1 MSEQIDALKAL
12 IDKASRIT
20 VFTGA
25 GISTESGIPDFRGP
39 NGIWKKI
46 TPIEFQDFVASED
59 VRRKSWAGRF
69 KGESKIDGAE
79 PNKGHLAVARLV
91 STGKTQQIITQ
102 NIDGLHQKAGV
113 PDAQVI
119 ELHGNAQYAK
129 CLDCGLR
136 HEFEEF
142 RAAFLME
149 DIVPVCR
156 ECGGIVKSATIS
168 FGQPMPEEAM
178 ERAQNAT
185 MDCDMFLVMGSS
197 LQVVPAAYFP
207 QIASQNGAKLV
218 IINNEETGLDD
229 LADLVINEPIGVTLE
244 AAVGLD

>member
-1 MSEQIDALKAL
+1 MSRETEHLKELIEQ
-12 IDKASRIT
+12 ASRIT

-39 NGIWKKI
+39 QGIWKTM
-46 TPIEFQDFVASED
+46 TPVDFSDFVASAEI
-59 VRRKSWAGRF
+59 RRKSWAQRF
-69 KGESKIDGAE
+69 SGKSRIEGAE

-91 STGKTQQIITQ
+91 KLGKTENVITQ

-119 ELHGNAQYAK
+119 ELHGNTQYAK

-136 HEFEEF
+136 HEFEDF
-142 RAAFLME
+142 REDFLND
-149 DIVPVCR
+149 DILPVCR

-168 FGQPMPEEAM
+168 FGQPMPEEEM
-178 ERAQNAT
+178 HRAHEAT
-185 MDCDMFLVMGSS
+185 LDCDLFLAMGSS
-197 LQVVPAAYFP
+197 LSVVPAAYFP
-207 QIASQNGAKLV
+207 QIASENGAKLV
-218 IINNEETGLDD
+218 IVNNEETGLDY
-229 LADLVINEPIGVTLE
+229 LADLVINEPIGVTLV